1 MNNLQSIIDENNKM
15 FLEIKELKKEISSL
29 RIDKL
34 QYDNLRK
41 CFDNIIQEVLGENYY
56 NMGMDIYTCDMLSSK
71 DIIKAFNKNKRKYIK
86 KKHNSLCETETY
98 IGIGG
103 SI

>member
-1 MNNLQSIIDENNKM
+1 MNNLQSIIDENKKM

-41 CFDNIIQEVLGENYY
+41 CFDDIIREVLGEDYY
-56 NMGMDIYTCDMLSSK
+56 NMGADVYTCDILASE
-71 DIIKAFNKNKRKYIK
+71 DIIKKINKNKKNTKI
-86 KKHNSLCETETY
+86 KHNSLCETETF
-98 IGIGG
+98 IGLGG
-103 SI
+103 SL